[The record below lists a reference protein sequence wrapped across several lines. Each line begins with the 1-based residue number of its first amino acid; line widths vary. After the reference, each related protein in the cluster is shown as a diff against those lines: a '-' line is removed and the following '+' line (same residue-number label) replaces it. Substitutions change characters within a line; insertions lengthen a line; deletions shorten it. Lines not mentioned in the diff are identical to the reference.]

1 MRSGLGRGGELE
13 THGTCLSTRETQIDL
28 WPQQPGNQKEHPPSR
43 GSNLCPFLLFF
54 QACLGLFSV
63 DINCGHQPRATVTS
77 HDLLAPVAQF
87 TGYFKVKA
95 EKRQSCSRRG
105 KPLIEGI

>member
-1 MRSGLGRGGELE
+1 MALAS
-13 THGTCLSTRETQIDL
+13 
-28 WPQQPGNQKEHPPSR
+28 PPGKNTNRPLATAAWKPEGAPTFL

-87 TGYFKVKA
+87 TGYFKA
-95 EKRQSCSRRG
+95 D
-105 KPLIEGI
+105 